1 MNSCNVPPCRRHDA
15 LPPLTPFPSF
25 SAEVHRT
32 GAASCVLAANC
43 LGRTPGWATHLA
55 GAVCW
60 EVDADGPSRIEAWR
74 GWNRRGHVTRSD
86 QGCENSGH
94 SSHNSC
100 FLVLVWFDF
109 RGPPWRAGKPPSP
122 WPQFLHGALW
132 GTWPWSGSQ
141 ATTSRTGVMIK
152 YVPTWAPHI
161 VPVGPQAR
169 SSLCDP
175 DSSSFHGK
183 AGTERR
189 SPGSPPPLRPQCTKI
204 RLSPHP
210 QRKKKAVGRESTQK
224 RGGRESNSLCYC
236 SLSSPGHLTRGVTLI
251 PRPVFLTASP

>member
-1 MNSCNVPPCRRHDA
+1 MRSSSK
-15 LPPLTPFPSF
+15 LPGTDF
-25 SAEVHRT
+25 R
-32 GAASCVLAANC
+32 
-43 LGRTPGWATHLA
+43 LGHAPAR
-55 GAVCW
+55 AVCW
-60 EVDADGPSRIEAWR
+60 EVDTDGPSRIEAWR

-86 QGCENSGH
+86 QGCENSDH

-100 FLVLVWFDF
+100 FLILVWFDF
-109 RGPPWRAGKPPSP
+109 RGPLWRAGKPPSP

-141 ATTSRTGVMIK
+141 VTTSTTAVMIK
-152 YVPTWAPHI
+152 YVPTGAPHI

-169 SSLCDP
+169 SCLCDP
-175 DSSSFHGK
+175 DSLSFHGK

-210 QRKKKAVGRESTQK
+210 QRKKKAAGRESTQK

-251 PRPVFLTASP
+251 PKPVFLTASP